1 MARRV
6 LVVESGSD
14 LGPAVSEGVARLD
27 PAIEV
32 DHAHSVSA
40 AVGRLADCG
49 YDLIVSADE
58 LDGARAGL
66 FLRHLCARRFP
77 SVPFVLTSG
86 AEDEPRRG
94 AVSLLECLARLER
107 LLRGAGLSR

>member
-6 LVVESGSD
+6 LVVESGTD

-40 AVGRLADCG
+40 AVGRLTDFG
-49 YDLIVSADE
+49 YDLIVAADE
-58 LDGARAGL
+58 FDGARAGI

-77 SVPFVLTSG
+77 AVPFVLTSG
-86 AEDEPRRG
+86 DEHGAGGG
-94 AVSLLECLARLER
+94 AVSLIECLARLER
-107 LLRGAGLSR
+107 LL

>member
-1 MARRV
+1 VARRV

-32 DHAHSVSA
+32 DCAHSISA
-40 AVGRLADCG
+40 AVGRLSDCG

-77 SVPFVLTSG
+77 SVPFLLTSG
-86 AEDEPRRG
+86 DESDGRG
-94 AVSLLECLARLER
+94 GVVSLIECLARLER
-107 LLRGAGLSR
+107 LL

>member
-6 LVVESGSD
+6 LVVESGFE
-14 LGPAVSEGVARLD
+14 LGPALSEGIAGVD

-40 AVGRLADCG
+40 AVGRLQACG
-49 YDLIVSADE
+49 YDLIISATE
-58 LDGARAGL
+58 FDGARAGI

-77 SVPFVLTSG
+77 SVPFLLTSG
-86 AEDEPRRG
+86 DEHPGREG
-94 AVSLLECLARLER
+94 GTVSLLECLARIRR
-107 LLRGAGLSR
+107 LL